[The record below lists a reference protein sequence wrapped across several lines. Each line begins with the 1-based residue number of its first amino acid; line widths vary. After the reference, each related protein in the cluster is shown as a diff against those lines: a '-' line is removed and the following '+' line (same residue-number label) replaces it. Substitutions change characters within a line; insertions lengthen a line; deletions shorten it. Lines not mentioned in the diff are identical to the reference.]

1 MISILIPTYN
11 KICVPL
17 VEAMYHQAQQLQ
29 VPFEILVVDDGSAEE
44 IQTEN
49 RRIEAWENCH
59 YRILPQNVG
68 PARIRNVLADQAHY
82 PYLLFMD
89 ADTMPASTTFL
100 RSYWEQRIK
109 GGIVCG
115 GFIYERTKT
124 PAMCH
129 LRYQY
134 GIQVEERS
142 AEERNRQ
149 PYSQFI
155 SMCFLADKDI
165 FQTVRFDDAMH
176 FGYEDAWFGILL
188 QQAAVPL
195 KYIDNPVFH
204 QTTDK
209 ADDYLRKIRISIQN
223 LAAHRHRL
231 QPYIRLLQW
240 HQKAES
246 MHLTRWIRLV
256 FTWTEHRLV
265 RNLTGTHPSLH
276 LFAFYKL
283 GYLCYWLNQTR
294 RSDN

>member
-11 KICVPL
+11 KVCVLL
-17 VEAMYHQAQQLQ
+17 VEAMRHQAQQLQ
-29 VPFEILVVDDGSAEE
+29 IPFEILVVDDGSAEE
-44 IQTEN
+44 IQAEN

-89 ADTMPASTTFL
+89 ADTMPASSTFL
-100 RSYWEQRIK
+100 RSYWEQRMK

-115 GFIYERTKT
+115 GFIYERTNT
-124 PAMCH
+124 PAMCP

-142 AEERNRQ
+142 AEVRNRQ

-155 SMCFLADKDI
+155 SMCFLADKEV
-165 FQTVRFDDAMH
+165 FQTVRFDDTMH

-209 ADDYLRKIRISIQN
+209 ADDYLRKIRFSIQN

-240 HQKAES
+240 HHKTES
-246 MHLTRWIRLV
+246 LHLTRWIRLV
-256 FTWTEHRLV
+256 FTWTEPWLV
-265 RNLTGTHPSLH
+265 RNLTGTHPSMH

-283 GYLCYWLNQTR
+283 GYLCQWLNQTR